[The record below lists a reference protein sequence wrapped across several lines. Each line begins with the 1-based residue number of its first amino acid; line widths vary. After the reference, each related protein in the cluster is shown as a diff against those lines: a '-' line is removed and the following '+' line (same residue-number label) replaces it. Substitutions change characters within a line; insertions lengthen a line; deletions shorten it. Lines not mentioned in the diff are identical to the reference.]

1 MGLLATLET
10 LVASVNNLMG
20 VIDGKLRNK
29 ADMATT
35 YAKADIDDPARTL
48 GANAATAS
56 RLKVLRTITLSGEAL
71 GEIGFDGSGNV
82 IMQVSVPGLADKAN
96 TVETVTPAQLDARLH
111 ELIGAAP
118 EALNQL
124 EEFARALGEDPDFA
138 NTMLTKLSAKADKAT
153 TYTIVQADGKFLLKT
168 AQAADSAKLGGNVPA
183 YFASADSVVSL
194 DSAISDA
201 FTRLAAAF
209 NSGATKLN
217 SMGVKE

>member
-1 MGLLATLET
+1 MGLLAQLET
-10 LVASVNNLMG
+10 VIASINTLMG

-29 ADMATT
+29 ADKADV
-35 YAKADIDDPARTL
+35 YSRADIDDPNRTL
-48 GANAATAS
+48 GANAATAA
-56 RLKVLRTITLSGEAL
+56 RLKVLRTIAL
-71 GEIGFDGSGNV
+71 AGQAVGEIGFDGSGNV
-82 IMQVSVPGLADKAN
+82 TMQVSVPGLASKA
-96 TVETVTPAQLDARLH
+96 EASDTVTPAQLDARLH

-138 NTMLTKLSAKADKAT
+138 NTMLTKLAAKADKAT

-183 YFASADSVVSL
+183 YFASADSVAAL
-194 DSAISDA
+194 ESAVADA

-209 NSGATKLN
+209 NSGATKIN
-217 SMGVKE
+217 SIGT

>member
-1 MGLLATLET
+1 MGIAATLET

-29 ADMATT
+29 ADKADT
-35 YAKADIDDPARTL
+35 YAKMDIDDPSRTL

-56 RLKVLRTITLSGEAL
+56 KLKVLRTITLAGQAV

-82 IMQVSVPGLADKAN
+82 TMQVSVPGLADKAN
-96 TVETVTPAQLDARLH
+96 AADSVTTAQLDARLH
-111 ELIGAAP
+111 DLIGAAP

-124 EEFARALGEDPDFA
+124 EEFARALGEDPDFS
-138 NTMLTKLSAKADKAT
+138 NTMLTKLATKADKAT

-168 AQAADSAKLGGNVPA
+168 AQAADSAKLGGNLPA
-183 YFASADSVVSL
+183 YFASADSVISL
-194 DSAISDA
+194 EGATADA

-209 NSGATKLN
+209 NSGATKIN
-217 SMGVKE
+217 STGT